1 MNLGPTKRLAAKSN
15 VSGLQQTLAD
25 NRSGDLVRLEY
36 LDAEK
41 RPRIFRKRS
50 QRARL
55 GPPLLTKSH
64 KIIVKK
70 F

>member
-1 MNLGPTKRLAAKSN
+1 
-15 VSGLQQTLAD
+15 LAD
-25 NRSGDLVRLEY
+25 NRSGDLVRLAY

-55 GPPLLTKSH
+55 GLPLLTKSH
-64 KIIVKK
+64 KITVKK